1 MAERGIMNRRNFFQ
15 GITAAFAALPGG
27 QRIAS
32 AMAARTAQDAMK
44 VYTRIGLRPII
55 NAAGTYTHLGG
66 SLIPQEVL
74 EAMNDAA
81 QSYVPIR
88 DLSKAVGERIAEL
101 TGNPAALVTTGAAGA
116 IFTGTCAGIA
126 RGDPDKAKRLPFTG
140 GMKNQGVAQKLH
152 LTGWVRQC
160 EAASGRMVGVEPKDE
175 MG

>member
-15 GITAAFAALPGG
+15 GITAASAALPGG

-88 DLSKAVGERIAEL
+88 DLSKAVVERIAEL
-101 TGNPAALVTTGAAGA
+101 TANPAALVTTGAAGPL
-116 IFTGTCAGIA
+116 FTGSCACIA
-126 RGDPDKAKRLPFTG
+126 RRYPHHANPLPFTPS
-140 GMKNQGVAQKLH
+140 MKNQL
-152 LTGWVRQC
+152 
-160 EAASGRMVGVEPKDE
+160 
-175 MG
+175 